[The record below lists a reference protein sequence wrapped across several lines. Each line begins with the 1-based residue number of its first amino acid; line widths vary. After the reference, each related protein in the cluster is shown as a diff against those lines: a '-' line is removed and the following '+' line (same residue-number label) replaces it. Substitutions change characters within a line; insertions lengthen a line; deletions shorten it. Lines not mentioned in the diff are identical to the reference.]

1 LDYEYNLLISRGAKR
16 TALINPTARFEIL
29 FNTGAEIEVG
39 VLMEWYD
46 MVMEHDSGLVSD
58 NRGIKKL
65 PWGKTFNG

>member
-1 LDYEYNLLISRGAKR
+1 MILDYEYNLFLYRGAKR

-46 MVMEHDSGLVSD
+46 MVMEHDSGLLSAD
-58 NRGIKKL
+58 RGITNL
-65 PWGKTFNG
+65 PWGDKF